1 MVLLL
6 SATSVPFFLNQR
18 RAVWM
23 LAFVLLSCAENVM
36 VYVPA

>member
-6 SATSVPFFLNQR
+6 SEISVPFFLSQI

-23 LAFVLLSCAENVM
+23 LALVLFSCAENVM